1 MSVVCKALFQSL
13 GTHESIGSIRFRF
26 HEAKNL
32 VEQVDQTRQRGK
44 MGKGRERRR
53 GKKDKGRM
61 LNMRK
66 MPAMESIPNHYTL
79 NEVTLKRWQDDCLCV
94 VAKGSLFEE
103 VTFKLS
109 FSVKKESN
117 SNVSGEN
124 VPKRGSD

>member
-1 MSVVCKALFQSL
+1 MFVVCKTLFQSL
-13 GTHESIGSIRFRF
+13 GTHESIGSIRFCF

-32 VEQVDQTRQRGK
+32 VEQVDQTRQRRK

-66 MPAMESIPNHYTL
+66 VPAMESIPNRYTL
-79 NEVTLKRWQDDCLCV
+79 KEVTLRRWQDDCLCV
-94 VAKGSLFEE
+94 VTKGSLFEE

-109 FSVKKESN
+109 FSENKESN
-117 SNVSGEN
+117 SNISGEN
-124 VPKRGSD
+124 VPKRGRD